1 MNSEA
6 LDPAIAQAVFPPPR
20 TVAVIGLSNRPGR
33 PSHDVAGAL
42 LRWGYRVIPVNPGI
56 ESVLGVP
63 CYPDLASVPET
74 VDIVNVF
81 RRSEYVPEHLEDI
94 LLKRPI
100 LLWLQD
106 GVREE
111 QVALAAR
118 EAGMLVVQDDC
129 IARRVAALL
138 PNQRP

>member
-1 MNSEA
+1 
-6 LDPAIAQAVFPPPR
+6 
-20 TVAVIGLSNRPGR
+20 
-33 PSHDVAGAL
+33 VAGAL

-106 GVREE
+106 GVREDH
-111 QVALAAR
+111 VALAAR